1 MPDAIPSL
9 TIKTNYKLCPSHAAE
24 EVSCEASF
32 PFHYR
37 YDLRNMPYS
46 TFGKKSRQKLT
57 VLFWYQCRKKQ
68 QEKQTKALALRSCSR
83 DDNNKKK
90 AR

>member
-9 TIKTNYKLCPSHAAE
+9 TIKTKYTLCPSHAAE

-37 YDLRNMPYS
+37 YHLRNMPYC
-46 TFGKKSRQKLT
+46 TFGKESRQKLT
-57 VLFWYQCRKKQ
+57 VLFWYQCRKKTTG
-68 QEKQTKALALRSCSR
+68 KTNKSFGTKKLFQG
-83 DDNNKKK
+83 
-90 AR
+90 